1 MKGENKMT
9 ENKDINL
16 NEPVIKPMGLSV
28 AKFNNNNVFGI
39 DTTNYK
45 YVDLNTLYDTDPT
58 AQHKVLG
65 FFVNSKGKFGAEPNA
80 ILENNLIANLPRHL
94 LDTVNQMLDDN
105 RYIEYIKE
113 GHVGFTIY
121 QYHTNKYNKDAYSV
135 TWLDL

>member
-1 MKGENKMT
+1 MT

-16 NEPVIKPMGLSV
+16 NESVNKPMALSV

-39 DTTNYK
+39 DTSNYK
-45 YVDLNTLYDTDPT
+45 YVDLDTLYDTDPT

>member
-1 MKGENKMT
+1 MT

-45 YVDLNTLYDTDPT
+45 YVNLNTLYDTDPT

>member
-1 MKGENKMT
+1 MT

-16 NEPVIKPMGLSV
+16 NEESVNKPMGLSV

-94 LDTVNQMLDDN
+94 LETVNQMLDDN

-113 GHVGFTIY
+113 GHVAFTIY
-121 QYHTNKYNKDAYSV
+121 KYHTNKYNKDAYSV

>member
-1 MKGENKMT
+1 MT

-16 NEPVIKPMGLSV
+16 NEPVVKPMGLSV

-45 YVDLNTLYDTDPT
+45 YVDLNTLYDTDPA

>member
-1 MKGENKMT
+1 MT

-94 LDTVNQMLDDN
+94 LDTVSQMLDDN

>member
-1 MKGENKMT
+1 MT

-16 NEPVIKPMGLSV
+16 NEPVIKPKGLSV

-39 DTTNYK
+39 DTSNYK
-45 YVDLNTLYDTDPT
+45 YVDLDTLYDTDPT

>member
-1 MKGENKMT
+1 MT

-105 RYIEYIKE
+105 RYIEYIKD

>member
-1 MKGENKMT
+1 MT

-39 DTTNYK
+39 DTSNYK
-45 YVDLNTLYDTDPT
+45 YVDLDTLYDTDPT

>member
-1 MKGENKMT
+1 MT

-16 NEPVIKPMGLSV
+16 NEPVVKPMGLSV

-45 YVDLNTLYDTDPT
+45 YVDLKTLYDTNPT

>member
-1 MKGENKMT
+1 MT

-16 NEPVIKPMGLSV
+16 NESVNKPMGLSV
-28 AKFNNNNVFGI
+28 AKFNNNVFGI

-105 RYIEYIKE
+105 RYIEYIKD
-113 GHVGFTIY
+113 GHVGFVIY

>member
-1 MKGENKMT
+1 MT

-16 NEPVIKPMGLSV
+16 NEPVVKPMGLSV

-39 DTTNYK
+39 DTNNYK

>member
-1 MKGENKMT
+1 MT

-94 LDTVNQMLDDN
+94 LDTVSQMLDDN
-105 RYIEYIKE
+105 RYIEYIKD

>member
-1 MKGENKMT
+1 MT

-16 NEPVIKPMGLSV
+16 NEPVVKPMGLSV

-135 TWLDL
+135 TWLDP

>member
-1 MKGENKMT
+1 MT

-16 NEPVIKPMGLSV
+16 NEPVVKPMGLSV

-113 GHVGFTIY
+113 GHVGFNIY

>member
-1 MKGENKMT
+1 MT

-16 NEPVIKPMGLSV
+16 NEPVIKPMALSV

-39 DTTNYK
+39 DTSNYK
-45 YVDLNTLYDTDPT
+45 YVDLDTLYNTDPT
-58 AQHKVLG
+58 AKHKVLG
-65 FFVNSKGKFGAEPNA
+65 FFVNSKGKFGAEPSA

>member
-1 MKGENKMT
+1 MT

>member
-1 MKGENKMT
+1 MT

-16 NEPVIKPMGLSV
+16 NEPVVKPMGLSV

-45 YVDLNTLYDTDPT
+45 YVGLNTLYDTDPT

-65 FFVNSKGKFGAEPNA
+65 FFVNSKGKFGAEPNV

>member
-1 MKGENKMT
+1 MT

-16 NEPVIKPMGLSV
+16 NEPVIKAMSLSV

-39 DTTNYK
+39 DTSNYK
-45 YVDLNTLYDTDPT
+45 YVDLDTLYDTDPT

>member
-1 MKGENKMT
+1 MT

-16 NEPVIKPMGLSV
+16 NESVNKPMGLSV

-39 DTTNYK
+39 DTTSYK

-105 RYIEYIKE
+105 RYIEYIKD

-121 QYHTNKYNKDAYSV
+121 KYHANKYNKDAYSV

>member
-1 MKGENKMT
+1 MT

-58 AQHKVLG
+58 TQHKVLG

>member
-1 MKGENKMT
+1 MT

-16 NEPVIKPMGLSV
+16 NEPVVKPMGLSV

-105 RYIEYIKE
+105 RYIEYIKD

>member
-1 MKGENKMT
+1 MT

-16 NEPVIKPMGLSV
+16 NEPVVKPMGLSV

-58 AQHKVLG
+58 AQHKLRG

>member
-1 MKGENKMT
+1 MT

-16 NEPVIKPMGLSV
+16 NEPVIKPTGLSV

>member
-1 MKGENKMT
+1 MT

-16 NEPVIKPMGLSV
+16 NEESVNKPMGLSV

>member
-1 MKGENKMT
+1 M
-9 ENKDINL
+9 L
-16 NEPVIKPMGLSV
+16 FRS
-28 AKFNNNNVFGI
+28 
-39 DTTNYK
+39 
-45 YVDLNTLYDTDPT
+45 
-58 AQHKVLG
+58 
-65 FFVNSKGKFGAEPNA
+65 FGAEPNA

>member
-1 MKGENKMT
+1 MT

-45 YVDLNTLYDTDPT
+45 YVNLNTLYDTDPT

-80 ILENNLIANLPRHL
+80 ILENNLIVNLPRHL

>member
-1 MKGENKMT
+1 MT

-16 NEPVIKPMGLSV
+16 NEPVVKPMGLSV

-39 DTTNYK
+39 DTSNYK
-45 YVDLNTLYDTDPT
+45 YVDLDTLYDTDPT

>member
-1 MKGENKMT
+1 MT

-16 NEPVIKPMGLSV
+16 NESVNKPMALSV

-39 DTTNYK
+39 DTSNYK
-45 YVDLNTLYDTDPT
+45 YVDLDTLYDTDPT

-80 ILENNLIANLPRHL
+80 ILENKLIANLPRHL

>member
-1 MKGENKMT
+1 MT

-16 NEPVIKPMGLSV
+16 NEPVVKPMGLSV

-65 FFVNSKGKFGAEPNA
+65 FFVNSKGRFGAEPNA

>member
-1 MKGENKMT
+1 MT

-45 YVDLNTLYDTDPT
+45 YADLNTLYDTDPT

>member
-1 MKGENKMT
+1 MT

-16 NEPVIKPMGLSV
+16 NEPVVKPMGLSV

-58 AQHKVLG
+58 AQHKLLG

>member
-1 MKGENKMT
+1 MT

-16 NEPVIKPMGLSV
+16 NEEPVNKPMSLSV

>member
-1 MKGENKMT
+1 MT

-16 NEPVIKPMGLSV
+16 NEPVVKPMGLSV

-65 FFVNSKGKFGAEPNA
+65 FFVNSKGKFGAEPNV

>member
-1 MKGENKMT
+1 MT

-16 NEPVIKPMGLSV
+16 NEPVVKPMGLSV

>member
-1 MKGENKMT
+1 MT

-16 NEPVIKPMGLSV
+16 NEPVIKPKGLSV

-39 DTTNYK
+39 DTSNYK
-45 YVDLNTLYDTDPT
+45 YVDLDTLYDTDPT

-80 ILENNLIANLPRHL
+80 ILENNLIVNLPRHL

>member
-1 MKGENKMT
+1 MT

-113 GHVGFTIY
+113 GHVGFTIF

>member
-1 MKGENKMT
+1 MT

-16 NEPVIKPMGLSV
+16 NEPVNKPMGLSV